1 MILVTL
7 GTQDKS
13 FPRLIKAVDD
23 AVKEGYIR
31 EKVIVQAGCTEYS
44 SENLEIFGMTSPEEM
59 RKLIKEARVVITHG
73 GVGSI
78 LSAIELGKPVIAM
91 ARLEKY
97 GEHHNDHQLD
107 IISAFEQRG
116 YIFQLSEEGQL
127 NELLQKCRKFTPDRF
142 PSNQKQFNENI
153 LNYIKC
159 DDHTSWWNRF
169 KYVAIVVGLCAV
181 LVVLVL

>member
-23 AVKEGYIR
+23 EVKEGYIE

-44 SENLEIFGMTSPEEM
+44 SENLDIFGMTSPEEM
-59 RKLIKEARVVITHG
+59 RKLIKEARIVITHG

-97 GEHHNDHQLD
+97 GEHHNDHQMD
-107 IISAFEQRG
+107 IISALEQRG
-116 YIFQLSEEGQL
+116 YIFQLSENGRL
-127 NELLQKCRKFTPDRF
+127 DELLTKCKGFTPDPF
-142 PSNQKQFNENI
+142 PSNQKQFNESI
-153 LNYIKC
+153 LKYIKS
-159 DDHTSWWNRF
+159 DDHTSWWNRI
-169 KYVAIVVGLCAV
+169 KYVVMVAGLCVILAV
-181 LVVLVL
+181 LIL